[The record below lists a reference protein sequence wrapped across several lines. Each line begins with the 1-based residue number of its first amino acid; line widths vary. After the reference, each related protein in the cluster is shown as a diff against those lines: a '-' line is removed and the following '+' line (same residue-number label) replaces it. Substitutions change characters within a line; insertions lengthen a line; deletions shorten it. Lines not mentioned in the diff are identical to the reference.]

1 MKKLTVDQLVAIQD
15 LEENSL
21 IAKVDIEFQ
30 KGLSRIIITSIVG
43 TSQSEVDSVLNE
55 ALGDV
60 FPGLEYMGSPAKY
73 TNPIDG
79 INQELYYL
87 NYEGET
93 LFYLIMRLGH
103 EWSALDIVRQD
114 A

>member
-1 MKKLTVDQLVAIQD
+1 VKKLTVDQLVAIQS

-21 IAKVDIEFQ
+21 IAKVDIELI
-30 KGLSRIIITSIVG
+30 KGLSRVTITSIVG
-43 TSQSEVDSVLNE
+43 TNQSEVDAVLSE
-55 ALGDV
+55 VLGSA
-60 FPGLEYMGSPAKY
+60 FPDLEYMGSPAKY
-73 TNPIDG
+73 VSPIDG